1 MADFEQ
7 IAEQIH
13 MSGSDTTPHL
23 TAYPSS
29 LVLIGTGRSA
39 FAFRLTES
47 SKVMKVFFPA
57 FRHIAAEEA
66 EIYRT
71 LESNHFFPA
80 LHAAGNGYLVMD
92 YIPGHTLY
100 DCLREGIP
108 ITDHHIADIDKAL
121 AAAAA
126 EGLNPSDIH
135 LRNILITPDGN
146 TRLIDP
152 ARFRQQKH
160 CTQWED
166 LHRAYERFYKKKLFP
181 KKVPGFLLE
190 LIAYLYKRRK
200 SYTIQAPSNKAIH

>member
-7 IAEQIH
+7 LAEQIQ
-13 MSGSDTTPHL
+13 MSGSDTMPDL
-23 TAYPSS
+23 TAYPAS

-39 FAFRLTES
+39 FAFRLNDS

-66 EIYRT
+66 EIYKT
-71 LESNHFFPA
+71 LENNHFFPA
-80 LHAAGNGYLVMD
+80 LHEAGDGYLVID
-92 YIPGHTLY
+92 YIPGQTLY
-100 DCLREGIP
+100 DCLREGIR
-108 ITDHHIADIDKAL
+108 ITDHHIADIDNAL
-121 AAAAA
+121 AHAAA

-135 LRNILITPDGN
+135 LRNILITPGGDI
-146 TRLIDP
+146 RLIDP

-166 LHRAYERFYKKKLFP
+166 LHRAYKRFYKKKLFP
-181 KKVPGFLLE
+181 KKIPGFLLE

-200 SYTIQAPSNKAIH
+200 SITIQAPTKAIH

>member
-7 IAEQIH
+7 LAKQIQ
-13 MSGSDTTPHL
+13 MSGPDTMPHL
-23 TAYPSS
+23 TAYPAS

-39 FAFRLTES
+39 FAFRLIDS
-47 SKVMKVFFPA
+47 SKVVKIFFPA

-66 EIYRT
+66 EIYKALVNNRYFPT
-71 LESNHFFPA
+71 LHE
-80 LHAAGNGYLVMD
+80 AGDGYLVID

-108 ITDHHIADIDKAL
+108 ITDHHIAAIDSAL
-121 AAAAA
+121 THAAA

-135 LRNILITPDGN
+135 LRNILITPAGDI
-146 TRLIDP
+146 RLIDP

-181 KKVPGFLLE
+181 KKMPGFLLE

-200 SYTIQAPSNKAIH
+200 SLTLQAPSNKVIH